1 MSNIIILLILIPFF
15 LFAFLM
21 IGMMGFSL
29 VVDFME
35 TDLSRFRKLREKNH
49 CQKCG
54 VKIPRGE
61 KYCGKCTFERWT
73 E

>member
-1 MSNIIILLILIPFF
+1 
-15 LFAFLM
+15 M